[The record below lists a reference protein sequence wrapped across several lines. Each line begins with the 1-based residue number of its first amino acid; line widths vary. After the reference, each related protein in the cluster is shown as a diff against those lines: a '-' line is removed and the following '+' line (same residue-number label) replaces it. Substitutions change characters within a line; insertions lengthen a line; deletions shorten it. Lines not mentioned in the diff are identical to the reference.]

1 MNLFLFDDDTAPLP
15 PITMS
20 QVVQRVLSVF
30 DALSRGF
37 GSASGVWLRCRE
49 DVLVDAKSVDER
61 VRAGERLPLVGTLVA
76 VPDDP
81 VIVGRLARA
90 GGVVAGHTVPGAMAA
105 MSEARLETLSKLDAL
120 LVSEPPSMCRD
131 VVGFVPTR
139 GLIPLGGPGIGTV
152 LAREAAVAQQVAAA
166 VTGRDPRIGHSR
178 DWPDSVRLSA
188 GDHPRVGVPDGASRA
203 RLDAPVRARL
213 EATVDTLRVVGAL
226 VDEVDLGG
234 ENGWCLRRAA
244 FTLHEHDA
252 LLTPLGDE
260 VGSLSQLV
268 TRLDTAAVLIP
279 AADGKGMGVVTKPFD
294 DQVALDLAG
303 LLTGS
308 QASHP
313 YPDTGVGLVAFGAY
327 LRGQPRA
334 DDLIGAGARFAGFVT
349 TARHYRMLLLQRDPP
364 EAGVVDAGNSQKGGP
379 LVGER
384 WLLSPSALGEFVAHL
399 PPPMRLGT
407 VELSDGTTSLAILCD
422 PAVAERGEDLTA
434 WQCWRA
440 YLRHLSALR
449 PIAAQAE
456 S

>member
-1 MNLFLFDDDTAPLP
+1 MNPFLFDDDTAPLP

-20 QVVQRVLSVF
+20 QAVQRVLSVF

-37 GSASGVWLRCRE
+37 GPAPGVWLRCRE

-76 VPDDP
+76 APDDP
-81 VIVGRLARA
+81 VITGRLVQA
-90 GGVVAGHTVPGAMAA
+90 GGVVVGHTVPGAMATVP
-105 MSEARLETLSKLDAL
+105 EARLETLSKLDAL
-120 LVSEPPSMCRD
+120 LVSEPPSVCRD

-139 GLIPLGGPGIGTV
+139 GLVPLGGPGAATV
-152 LAREAAVAQQVAAA
+152 LAREAAVAQRVAAA
-166 VTGRDPRIGHSR
+166 VTGSDSRVGHSR

-188 GDHPRVGVPDGASRA
+188 GDHPRVGVPDSALRA
-203 RLDAPVRARL
+203 RLDVDVRARL
-213 EATVDTLRVVGAL
+213 EATMDTLRVVGAL
-226 VDEVDLGG
+226 IDEVDLGG
-234 ENGWCLRRAA
+234 TNGWCLRRAA
-244 FTLHEHDA
+244 FTLHDHDA
-252 LLTPLGDE
+252 LLVPLGSE
-260 VGSLSQLV
+260 AGSLAQLV
-268 TRLDTAAVLIP
+268 TRLDTSAVLIP
-279 AADGKGMGVVTKPFD
+279 AADGRGMGVVTKPFD

-308 QASHP
+308 QASTP

-334 DDLIGAGARFAGFVT
+334 NDLTEAGARFAGFVT
-349 TARHYRMLLLQRDPP
+349 TARHYRMLLIGQEPP
-364 EAGVVDAGNSQKGGP
+364 EAGVVDARAPQQGGS

-399 PPPMRLGT
+399 PAPMRLGT
-407 VELSDGTTSLAILCD
+407 VELSDGTSSLAILCD

-449 PIAAQAE
+449 PIEA
-456 S
+456 